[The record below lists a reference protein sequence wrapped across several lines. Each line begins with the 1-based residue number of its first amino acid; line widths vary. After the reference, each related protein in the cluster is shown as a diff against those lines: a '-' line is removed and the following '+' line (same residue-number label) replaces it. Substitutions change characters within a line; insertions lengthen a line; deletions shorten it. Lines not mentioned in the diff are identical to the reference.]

1 MKPWEKDWA
10 TTTTAVMPWEK
21 DWGEPQETTGEFAK
35 GATRAL
41 LDVPTF
47 GLADELSAGGR
58 AIAETALKGGFNKN
72 FADRKAMLNTEYKKA
87 LSDVQA
93 EQDLFAERHPYWNT
107 GLTLAGAL
115 VPTGGAISGATKGT
129 MKLGANMLRG
139 AGIAGLEGALY
150 GFGSGRE
157 GERLSNAGWGALTGG
172 IVGAATPLVLA
183 GASSAGNAI
192 KRIVQGTKEGLPE
205 EQISDFIL
213 RRTIQ
218 PGKNPALEAKVL
230 SDAAFAGDTSIL
242 NAATNLSTKIDSI
255 GDLNLARR
263 LGKNLIEE
271 ATDVPWSAATPSA
284 KRIFDAIETPS
295 LKGAKAAYRAFDAAT
310 PTNVKGAGLAFQK
323 LAQEEP
329 AVWRLINKELRE
341 NAPDWIDVPFT
352 SRAGLKR
359 MSEVLTSDLP
369 KSNLTGIKARSVE
382 RGIKK
387 LDDLTEALYPGSR
400 AIDRQYKAASLIQ
413 ENADKIAK
421 NRIKQ
426 IAQLPFDPN
435 LEVSLTGA
443 GKLALRPWVRG
454 KARELIT
461 TGRLYEGVPMYIH
474 DPAREATNAIL
485 QVLRE
490 QGRAKGNE

>member
-1 MKPWEKDWA
+1 MKPWEKDWG

-47 GLADELSAGGR
+47 GLADELSAGSR
-58 AIAETALKGGFNKN
+58 AIAETALKGGFNKG

-115 VPTGGAISGATKGT
+115 VPTGGAVAGAAKGT
-129 MKLGANMLRG
+129 MGLGANMLRG

-172 IVGAATPLVLA
+172 IVGAAAPLVLA

-218 PGKNPALEAKVL
+218 PGKQSALEAKVL
-230 SDAAFAGDTSIL
+230 ADAAFDADEAIF
-242 NAATNLSTKIDSI
+242 NAATNLNSKWNAMR
-255 GDLNLARR
+255 NLRIPQVVE
-263 LGKNLIEE
+263 K
-271 ATDVPWSAATPSA
+271 ATNAPWSAATPSA
-284 KRIFDAIETPS
+284 QRILDAIETPT

-310 PTNVKGAGLAFQK
+310 PTNIKGAGLAFQR

-329 AVWRLINKELRE
+329 AVVRLINKELRE

-400 AIDRQYKAASLIQ
+400 AIDQQYAAAKAVQ
-413 ENADKIAK
+413 EYADKVAT
-421 NRIKQ
+421 NRLAQ
-426 IAQLPFDPN
+426 MAQLPFNPN
-435 LEVSLTGA
+435 FEVSATGA